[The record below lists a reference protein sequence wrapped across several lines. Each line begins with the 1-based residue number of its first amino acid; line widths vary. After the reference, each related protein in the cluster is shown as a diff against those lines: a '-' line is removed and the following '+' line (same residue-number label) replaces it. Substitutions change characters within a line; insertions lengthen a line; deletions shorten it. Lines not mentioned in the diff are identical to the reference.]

1 MALDLDMIRKD
12 IDQVDKKIVALLE
25 KRLDLVSQLV
35 AYKKESGKAILDTGR
50 EQAVLERVQSLV
62 KNPDYKTTIRDSF
75 ADLMAQ
81 SRAYQKERLDQ

>member
-1 MALDLDMIRKD
+1 MALDLDLIRKD
-12 IDQVDKKIVALLE
+12 IDQVDKEIVALLE
-25 KRLDLVSQLV
+25 KRMDLVSQVV

-62 KNPDYKTTIRDSF
+62 KNPDYKTAIRDSF

-81 SRAYQKERLDQ
+81 SRAYQKERLDD